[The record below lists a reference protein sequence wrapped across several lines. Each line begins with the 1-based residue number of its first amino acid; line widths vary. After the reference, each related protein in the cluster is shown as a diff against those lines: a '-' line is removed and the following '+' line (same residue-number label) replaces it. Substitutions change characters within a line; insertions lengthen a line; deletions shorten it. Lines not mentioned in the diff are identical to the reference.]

1 MEKGSLYMLTMKDV
15 IREGDDRL
23 RARSE
28 EVPVPPTQEDVA
40 LMEEMET
47 FLVNSQDPD
56 MSEKYELRG
65 GVGIAAPQLG
75 VNRRFF
81 SVLLQDEMET
91 FQLSI
96 FNPKITS
103 HSVEQTY
110 LNGGEGCL
118 SVDRVVKG
126 NVPRYRRIT
135 LEGVD
140 RDGNPIKL
148 RLRGMRAIVCQHE
161 LDHLDGIMFYDR
173 INTTNPLETYGEPI

>member
-1 MEKGSLYMLTMKDV
+1 MLTMKDV
-15 IREGDDRL
+15 IREGDERL
-23 RARSE
+23 RAQSI
-28 EVPVPPTQEDVA
+28 EVPIPPTEEDLA
-40 LMEEMET
+40 LLDEMET
-47 FLVNSQDPD
+47 FLVNSQDPEI
-56 MSEKYELRG
+56 SEKYELRG

-81 SVLLQDEMET
+81 SVLLPEEEET
-91 FQLSI
+91 FKLSI

-103 HSVEQTY
+103 HSVEMTY

-126 NVPRYRRIT
+126 NVPRFRRIT
-135 LEGVD
+135 LEGFD
-140 RDGNPIKL
+140 RDGKPIKL

-161 LDHLDGIMFYDR
+161 LDHLDGILFYDR

>member
-1 MEKGSLYMLTMKDV
+1 MLTMKDV
-15 IREGDDRL
+15 IREGDERL
-23 RARSE
+23 RTRST
-28 EVPVPPTQEDVA
+28 EVSVPPTEADLA
-40 LMEEMET
+40 LLDEMET
-47 FLVNSQDPD
+47 FLINSQDPE

-81 SVLLQDEMET
+81 TVLLQEETET
-91 FQLSI
+91 FKLSI

-103 HSVEQTY
+103 HSVEQTF

-126 NVPRYRRIT
+126 NVPRFRRIT
-135 LEGVD
+135 LEGFD
-140 RDGNPIKL
+140 RDGKPIKL

-161 LDHLDGIMFYDR
+161 LDHLDGILFYDR
-173 INTTNPLETYGEPI
+173 INTANPLETYGEPI

>member
-1 MEKGSLYMLTMKDV
+1 MLTMKDV
-15 IREGDDRL
+15 IREGDERL
-23 RARSE
+23 RTRSI
-28 EVPVPPTQEDVA
+28 EVPVPPTTEDLA
-40 LMEEMET
+40 LLDEMEA
-47 FLVNSQDPD
+47 FLVNSQDPE

-81 SVLLQDEMET
+81 TVLLDEEDET
-91 FQLSI
+91 FKLSI

-118 SVDRVVKG
+118 SVDRIVKG

-135 LEGVD
+135 IEGFD
-140 RDGNPIKL
+140 RHGDKIKL

-161 LDHLDGIMFYDR
+161 LDHLDGILFYDR

>member
-1 MEKGSLYMLTMKDV
+1 MLTMKDV
-15 IREGDDRL
+15 IREGDERL
-23 RARSE
+23 RTLSI
-28 EVPVPPTQEDVA
+28 EVPVPPTEEDLA
-40 LMEEMET
+40 LLDEMET
-47 FLVNSQDPD
+47 FLVNSQDPE

-81 SVLLQDEMET
+81 TVLLPEEEET
-91 FQLSI
+91 FKLSI

-118 SVDRVVKG
+118 SVDRTVKG
-126 NVPRYRRIT
+126 NVPRFRRIT
-135 LEGVD
+135 LEGFD
-140 RDGNPIKL
+140 RDGQPIKL

-173 INTTNPLETYGEPI
+173 INAENPLETYGEPI

>member
-1 MEKGSLYMLTMKDV
+1 MLTMKDV
-15 IREGDDRL
+15 IREGDERL
-23 RARSE
+23 RARST
-28 EVPVPPTQEDVA
+28 EVPIPPTEADLA
-40 LMEEMET
+40 LLDEMET
-47 FLVNSQDPD
+47 FLVNSQDPE

-81 SVLLQDEMET
+81 TILLQDEEET
-91 FQLSI
+91 FKLSI

-103 HSVEQTY
+103 HSVEQTF

-126 NVPRYRRIT
+126 NVPRFRRIT
-135 LEGVD
+135 LEGFD
-140 RDGNPIKL
+140 RDGKPIKL

-161 LDHLDGIMFYDR
+161 LDHLDGIMFYDH
-173 INTTNPLETYGEPI
+173 INMSNPLETYGEPI

>member
-1 MEKGSLYMLTMKDV
+1 
-15 IREGDDRL
+15 
-23 RARSE
+23 
-28 EVPVPPTQEDVA
+28 EVSIPPTTEDLA
-40 LMEEMET
+40 LLDEMET
-47 FLVNSQDPD
+47 FLVNSQDPE

-81 SVLLQDEMET
+81 TVLLQEEEET
-91 FQLSI
+91 FKLSI

-103 HSVEQTY
+103 HSVEQTF

-126 NVPRYRRIT
+126 NVPRFRRIT
-135 LEGVD
+135 LEGFD
-140 RDGNPIKL
+140 REGKPIKL
-148 RLRGMRAIVCQHE
+148 RLRGMRAVVCQHE

-173 INTTNPLETYGEPI
+173 INMSNPLETYGEPI

>member
-1 MEKGSLYMLTMKDV
+1 
-15 IREGDDRL
+15 
-23 RARSE
+23 
-28 EVPVPPTQEDVA
+28 
-40 LMEEMET
+40 
-47 FLVNSQDPD
+47 
-56 MSEKYELRG
+56 
-65 GVGIAAPQLG
+65 
-75 VNRRFF
+75 
-81 SVLLQDEMET
+81 
-91 FQLSI
+91 
-96 FNPKITS
+96 
-103 HSVEQTY
+103 

-118 SVDRVVKG
+118 SVDRVVKV

>member
-1 MEKGSLYMLTMKDV
+1 MLTMKDV
-15 IREGDDRL
+15 IREGDERL
-23 RARSE
+23 RARSI
-28 EVPVPPTQEDVA
+28 EVPIPPTTEDLA
-40 LMEEMET
+40 LLDEMET
-47 FLVNSQDPD
+47 FLVNSQDPE

-81 SVLLQDEMET
+81 TVLLQEEEET
-91 FQLSI
+91 FKLSI

-103 HSVEQTY
+103 HSVEQTF

-126 NVPRYRRIT
+126 NVPRFRRIT
-135 LEGVD
+135 LEGFD
-140 RDGNPIKL
+140 RDGKPIKL
-148 RLRGMRAIVCQHE
+148 RLRGMRAVVCQHE

-173 INTTNPLETYGEPI
+173 INMSNPLETYGEPI

>member
-1 MEKGSLYMLTMKDV
+1 MLTMKDV
-15 IREGDDRL
+15 IREGDERL
-23 RARSE
+23 RARSI
-28 EVPVPPTQEDVA
+28 EVPVPPTAEDLA
-40 LMEEMET
+40 LLDEMET

-56 MSEKYELRG
+56 MSAKYELRG

-81 SVLLQDEMET
+81 TVLLHEEET
-91 FQLSI
+91 FKLSI

-135 LEGVD
+135 IEGFD
-140 RDGNPIKL
+140 RDGTPIKL

-161 LDHLDGIMFYDR
+161 LDHLDGVLFYDR

>member
-1 MEKGSLYMLTMKDV
+1 MLTMKDV
-15 IREGDDRL
+15 IREGDERL
-23 RARSE
+23 RARSI
-28 EVPVPPTQEDVA
+28 EVPVPPTAEDLA
-40 LMEEMET
+40 LLDEMET
-47 FLVNSQDPD
+47 FLVNSQDPE
-56 MSEKYELRG
+56 MSAKYELRG

-81 SVLLQDEMET
+81 TVLLHEEEET
-91 FQLSI
+91 FKLSI

-126 NVPRYRRIT
+126 NVPRHRRIT
-135 LEGVD
+135 IEGFD
-140 RDGNPIKL
+140 RDGAPIKL

-161 LDHLDGIMFYDR
+161 LDHLDGVLFYDR

>member
-1 MEKGSLYMLTMKDV
+1 MLTMKDV
-15 IREGDDRL
+15 IREGDERL
-23 RARSE
+23 RARSA
-28 EVPVPPTQEDVA
+28 EVSIPPTTEDLA
-40 LMEEMET
+40 LLDEMEK
-47 FLVNSQDPD
+47 FLVNSQDPE

-81 SVLLQDEMET
+81 TVLLQEEEET
-91 FQLSI
+91 FKLSI

-103 HSVEQTY
+103 HSVEQTF

-126 NVPRYRRIT
+126 NVPRFRRIT
-135 LEGVD
+135 LEGFD
-140 RDGNPIKL
+140 RDGKPIKL
-148 RLRGMRAIVCQHE
+148 RLRGMRAVVCQHE

-173 INTTNPLETYGEPI
+173 INMSNPLETYGEPI

>member
-1 MEKGSLYMLTMKDV
+1 MLTMKDV

-23 RARSE
+23 RLRST
-28 EVPVPPTQEDVA
+28 EVSIPPTAED
-40 LMEEMET
+40 LTLLDEMET
-47 FLVNSQDPD
+47 FLVNSQDPEI
-56 MSEKYELRG
+56 SEKYELRG

-81 SVLLQDEMET
+81 TVLLHEEEET

-103 HSVEQTY
+103 HSVEQTF

-135 LEGVD
+135 LEGFD

-161 LDHLDGIMFYDR
+161 LDHLDGVMFYDR
-173 INTTNPLETYGEPI
+173 INPTNPLETYGEPI